1 MLGLFKKKKKKFTA
15 QCELSKMPVEK
26 ESAYLVTTAQIIS
39 SRKFW
44 DNVMTEPDTMTY
56 TTAFF
61 KNGDEVAA
69 NMRQMIFNKYGNQDK
84 AWIVADS
91 QMHLFDVDQSKAKSL
106 ADEWFDKEGNFVS
119 EEFQNSLATLGDEA
133 IAELKAYATKE
144 AGRRI
149 VEANAA

>member
-15 QCELSKMPVEK
+15 QCSLSKMPVEK

-39 SRKFW
+39 SKKFW

-56 TTAFF
+56 TQAFF

-69 NMRQMIFNKYGNQDK
+69 NMRQMIFNKFGAQDK
-84 AWIVADS
+84 TWIVADS
-91 QMHLFDVDQSKAKSL
+91 EMHLFDIDKDKAKSL
-106 ADEWFDKEGNFVS
+106 ADEYFDKEGNFTP
-119 EEFQNSLATLGDEA
+119 EESTNSLASLGEA
-133 IAELKAYATKE
+133 TIEELKTYATKE
-144 AGRRI
+144 AGRKI